1 MSSWAIGGPGWGV
14 LGGRFGGLDA
24 GFEATAKGQMQG
36 DAIFNPGMPGT
47 DVGTATVKGALL
59 TFEHI
64 QKGVY
69 ALLATVVGHPYRLLG
84 SRRGSIE
91 AVLALGQ
98 KTVHCEQALH
108 SGQGIERGFH

>member
-1 MSSWAIGGPGWGV
+1 MSSWAIGDPGWGV

-24 GFEATAKGQMQG
+24 GFEATAEGQMQG
-36 DAIFNPGMPGT
+36 DAIFNPGVPGT

-64 QKGVY
+64 EKGVY
-69 ALLATVVGHPYRLLG
+69 ALLVTVVGHPYRLLG

-91 AVLALGQ
+91 IGRAS
-98 KTVHCEQALH
+98 CR
-108 SGQGIERGFH
+108 ERV